1 MSTRG
6 HLRRAVAGDCPAVAV
21 LTQMGAASRV
31 ALGRAQFLWLGAR
44 GEVHPGMLLTRDFI
58 TYMARETV
66 RHLVEEGLIETPKR
80 EGLTAR
86 VRAAMD
92 EELSVEER
100 LNEEVRQILTQY
112 AEQMRKTGASYQE
125 MYKKV
130 KSQLARDRKLI
141 LR

>member
-1 MSTRG
+1 
-6 HLRRAVAGDCPAVAV
+6 
-21 LTQMGAASRV
+21 
-31 ALGRAQFLWLGAR
+31 
-44 GEVHPGMLLTRDFI
+44 MLLSRDFI

-66 RHLVEEGLIETPKR
+66 RHLVDEGLIETPKR
-80 EGLTAR
+80 EELTAR

-92 EELSVEER
+92 EELGVEER

-112 AEQMRKTGASYQE
+112 ADQMRKTGASYQE